1 MAPNHCYGFVS
12 IPPQLTNRV
21 CAGFAAPDVRFSE
34 RNLVRRF
41 RTLLVCNA
49 VAVGVV
55 ASGVAAA
62 APDDGDG
69 PVDTT
74 SVTTEALT
82 DPHDVITFRDRA
94 LLSGKRRVVVTGM
107 DGRGERIVETTT
119 IGGVTLT
126 EIRSSTV
133 LLYPVAEVVVVGA
146 RRPTRPDPAPEPV
159 PVPAP
164 APEPVAESEP
174 VAEPESEPVAEPEPA
189 ASSAYEAVWDQLA
202 ECESGGDWSI
212 NTGNGYYGGLQFAAE
227 TWSGLGGAGLPHE
240 NSKDEQIRLA
250 TILRDQSDGYGAW
263 PSCAAQLGLPT

>member
-1 MAPNHCYGFVS
+1 M
-12 IPPQLTNRV
+12 
-21 CAGFAAPDVRFSE
+21 
-34 RNLVRRF
+34 
-41 RTLLVCNA
+41 CNA

-126 EIRSSTV
+126 EI
-133 LLYPVAEVVVVGA
+133 
-146 RRPTRPDPAPEPV
+146 
-159 PVPAP
+159 
-164 APEPVAESEP
+164 
-174 VAEPESEPVAEPEPA
+174 
-189 ASSAYEAVWDQLA
+189 
-202 ECESGGDWSI
+202 
-212 NTGNGYYGGLQFAAE
+212 
-227 TWSGLGGAGLPHE
+227 
-240 NSKDEQIRLA
+240 
-250 TILRDQSDGYGAW
+250 
-263 PSCAAQLGLPT
+263 